1 MFKVIESKDEFFAA
15 ARAGLLW
22 GNYQTEE
29 AGPPQWEALE
39 WGLFGASLL
48 YDMWAKAEKNRKAN
62 PQDWRSFDFAILIED
77 DDGEGDSPIAGGEGD
92 G

>member
-39 WGLFGASLL
+39 WGLFEASLL
-48 YDMWAKAEKNRKAN
+48 YDIWAKAEKERD
-62 PQDWRSFDFAILIED
+62 PDTWRTFDFAVLVED
-77 DDGEGDSPIAGGEGD
+77 EGEGD

>member
-48 YDMWAKAEKNRKAN
+48 YDIWAKAEKERAEG
-62 PQDWRSFDFAILIED
+62 PHTWRVFDFAVLVED
-77 DDGEGDSPIAGGEGD
+77 DDEEGDSPTASGEGD